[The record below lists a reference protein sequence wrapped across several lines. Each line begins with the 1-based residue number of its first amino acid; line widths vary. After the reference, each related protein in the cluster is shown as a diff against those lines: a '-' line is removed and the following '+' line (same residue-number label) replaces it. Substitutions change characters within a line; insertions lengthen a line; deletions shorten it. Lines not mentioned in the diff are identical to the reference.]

1 MSAKD
6 QSNNPNRVI
15 FDAYGKRG
23 GYRGSMIHTAPDTND
38 AMESFVTD
46 PKNRRVVASD
56 SNMKNDNPPKKRKY
70 K

>member
-1 MSAKD
+1 MSAQD

-38 AMESFVTD
+38 AMESFVKD
-46 PKNRRVVASD
+46 PNNSRVVSSSPGA
-56 SNMKNDNPPKKRKY
+56 KNDNPPKKRRY

>member
-23 GYRGSMIHTAPDTND
+23 GYRGSMIHTAPDTNE
-38 AMESFVTD
+38 AMETFVND
-46 PKNRRVVASD
+46 PKHSRVVASGSD
-56 SNMKNDNPPKKRKY
+56 VQNANPPKKRRY